1 MEYSGGMK
9 GLVMPERTEM
19 HKKENGFTLIELII
33 VVAIIGILFATALPQ
48 YQNYQVRAKVVEA
61 LVMADS
67 VKTAIEVYHEEHGS
81 WPFDNEE
88 AGLPAPRHISSDYV
102 HSVEIQSDGLLA
114 CGIILLKFP
123 GNKNPSHKDDP
134 MGLGALAGT
143 TMFFKPKKPDSG
155 ETIEWYCGILEF
167 PRDQYLV
174 PKECRNP
181 RKGTC

>member
-9 GLVMPERTEM
+9 CRVMPQRTEM
-19 HKKENGFTLIELII
+19 PKKEHGFTLIEIII
-33 VVAIIGILFATALPQ
+33 VVAIIGILFAIALPQ
-48 YQNYQVRAKVVEA
+48 YQNYQVRTKVVEA
-61 LVMADS
+61 LVMVES
-67 VKTAIEVYHEEHGS
+67 VKTAIDVYHEEHGR

-102 HSVEIQSDGLLA
+102 HSAKVQSDGPPA
-114 CGIILLKFP
+114 CGIIALKFP
-123 GNKNPSHKDDP
+123 GNKNPGKKDDP

-155 ETIEWYCGILEF
+155 ETIEWYCGILNF
-167 PRDQYLV
+167 PQDKSLE

-181 RKGTC
+181 RKGC

>member
-9 GLVMPERTEM
+9 CLVMPQRTEM
-19 HKKENGFTLIELII
+19 HKKEHGFTLIELII
-33 VVAIIGILFATALPQ
+33 VVAIIGILFAIALPQ

-67 VKTAIEVYHEEHGS
+67 VKTAIEVYHEEHGR

-102 HSVEIQSDGLLA
+102 HSVKIQSDGPPA
-114 CGIILLKFP
+114 CGIIALKFP
-123 GNKNPSHKDDP
+123 GNKNPGHKDDP

-174 PKECRNP
+174 SKDCRNP
-181 RKGTC
+181 RKNSC

>member
-1 MEYSGGMK
+1 MEYSVGMK

-19 HKKENGFTLIELII
+19 HKKEHGFTLIELII
-33 VVAIIGILFATALPQ
+33 VVAIIGILFAIALPQ
-48 YQNYQVRAKVVEA
+48 YQNYQVRTKVVEA
-61 LVMADS
+61 LVMVES
-67 VKTAIEVYHEEHGS
+67 VKTAIEVYHEEHGR

-102 HSVEIQSDGLLA
+102 HSVKIQSDGPPA
-114 CGIILLKFP
+114 CGIIALKFP
-123 GNKNPSHKDDP
+123 GNKNPGHKDDP

-174 PKECRNP
+174 PKDCRNP
-181 RKGTC
+181 RKNSC

>member
-33 VVAIIGILFATALPQ
+33 VVAIIGILFAIALPQ
-48 YQNYQVRAKVVEA
+48 YQNYQVRTKVVEA
-61 LVMADS
+61 LVMVES
-67 VKTAIEVYHEEHGS
+67 VKTALEIYHEEHGR
-81 WPFDNEE
+81 WPANNKE
-88 AGLPAPRHISSDYV
+88 AGLPEPRYISSDYV
-102 HSVEIQSDGLLA
+102 HSVKVIAGGEPA
-114 CGIILLKFP
+114 CGIITLKFP
-123 GNKNPSHKDDP
+123 GNKNPGFEDDP